1 MPTVQVSDG
10 STAVGTT
17 AVNDGGTL
25 VKAGNT
31 ASDSAIT
38 KVIGVNELNTG
49 TDSGSKV
56 VAQDGTAG
64 DKAGVQAA
72 NSGGAGGLAYFPTAE
87 QRNFLLRGAGDTS
100 GKINNSTDDAIQM
113 PASEVGLRQVN
124 DVYSVV
130 KTTQVGRYSDT
141 EFNVLARPAGLG
153 TGRTRGTGAG
163 TAANYQQVSSTSNAT
178 DDAASPTRAVPGELT
193 YHFGC
198 LGKPT
203 NDDYKARDANES

>member
-17 AVNDGGTL
+17 AVNDCGTL

-100 GKINNSTDDAIQM
+100 GKINNSKDDAIQM
-113 PASEVGLRQVN
+113 PEI
-124 DVYSVV
+124 
-130 KTTQVGRYSDT
+130 GRAH
-141 EFNVLARPAGLG
+141 V
-153 TGRTRGTGAG
+153 
-163 TAANYQQVSSTSNAT
+163 
-178 DDAASPTRAVPGELT
+178 
-193 YHFGC
+193 
-198 LGKPT
+198 
-203 NDDYKARDANES
+203 